1 MNLIIMELQNE
12 EINAK
17 KINAVKDA
25 TYAVAKTKPEKKVLS
40 FVWTKGEYNNYV
52 EFFLQHV
59 NYELRGH
66 SNSTPFYKIKVA

>member
-40 FVWTKGEYNNYV
+40 FVWTKGEYNMW
-52 EFFLQHV
+52 
-59 NYELRGH
+59 
-66 SNSTPFYKIKVA
+66 NSSCNMLTMNSGVIVTQLHFIK